1 MLREYFKTGK
11 WVIDIASVVY
21 SQASTQLSENTN
33 TNTNTEIQIMYRGVH
48 LTSDS
53 FYYLL
58 VYLKSKQSS
67 YLFIYLFCR

>member
-1 MLREYFKTGK
+1 MLREYLKTGK

-33 TNTNTEIQIMYRGVH
+33 TNTEIQIMYRGVH

-53 FYYLL
+53 FFYLL
-58 VYLKSKQSS
+58 VYLKNKQSS